1 MEKGLSQR
9 SADALAPFDHLDH
22 RYRGENPL
30 RTLGHLFRPDR
41 GRLATAVCVF
51 VVKHSPIWLLPL
63 ITATVLDV
71 VVQHGPES
79 GIWKATGVLLFVLVI
94 NYPLHQWYVRLL
106 GGSIRRMGTT
116 LRSALCR
123 RMQQLSVGYHARVSS
138 SVLQAKVIRD
148 VEAVEQMVQQ
158 SSDMGLGAVV
168 TLVGGLVVIGVRV
181 PEFLPVFLVV
191 VPAAGFLVMKLRGR
205 LRSHNESFRREVEQL
220 SSRVGEMTAL
230 IPITRAHGLERTAL
244 GRVDGSL
251 RQVFAA
257 GLRLDML
264 NGRFGSLAWV
274 ILNTLGVLCLSGSAL
289 VAYHGWMPVTPGDVV
304 MLSAFFTVLTGSVTT
319 LLGLTPILTKGLE
332 SVRSAG
338 EVLQA
343 PDLENNA
350 GKAPVDRVVGRIDF
364 EDVGFV
370 YEDGE
375 PAVQRFTLS
384 ARPGE
389 TIALVG
395 ASGAGKSTV
404 LNLLI
409 GFIRPT
415 SGRILLDGT
424 DMAGLD
430 LRTYRRFLSVV
441 PQESILFE
449 GSIRDNVT
457 YGMGDTDEE
466 TLTRALRDANALEF
480 VNGLAHGLDTVIGER
495 GAQLSGGQKQRLA
508 IARALIRDPRVLVLD
523 EATSALDNRS
533 EALVQEA
540 LGRLVHGRTVFVVAH
555 RLSTIQGA
563 DRIVAMEDGRIAEVG
578 THEELLETGGVY
590 AGLQPALPR

>member
-1 MEKGLSQR
+1 MHA
-9 SADALAPFDHLDH
+9 SAPDHLDH
-22 RYRGENPL
+22 RYRGEHPI

-41 GRLATAVCVF
+41 GRLLLATLLF
-51 VVKHSPIWLLPL
+51 VVKHSPIWLLPV

-71 VVQHGPES
+71 VVRHGAQADL
-79 GIWKATGVLLFVLVI
+79 WRATGLLLFILMI

-106 GGSIRRMGTT
+106 GGSIRRMGTA
-116 LRSALCR
+116 LRSSLCR
-123 RMQQLSVGYHARVSS
+123 RMQHLSIGYHSRTSS
-138 SVLQAKVIRD
+138 SVLQAKVVRD

-158 SSDMGLGAVV
+158 SSDTGLGAVT
-168 TLVGGLVVIGVRV
+168 TLIGGLAVIGLRT

-191 VPAAGFLVMKLRGR
+191 VPAAGFLVMRLRGR
-205 LRSHNESFRREVEQL
+205 LRSHNEDFRRQVEHL
-220 SSRVGEMTAL
+220 SSRVGEMTTL

-251 RQVFAA
+251 RQVLAA
-257 GLRLDML
+257 GLRLDTM
-264 NGRFGSLAWV
+264 NGRFNSAAWV
-274 ILNTLGVLCLSGSAL
+274 VLNILGVCCLTGSAL
-289 VAYHGWMPVTPGDVV
+289 VAYHGWLGVSAGDVV

-319 LLGLTPILTKGLE
+319 LLNLAPLISKGLE

-343 PDLENNA
+343 PDLESNA
-350 GKAPVDRVVGRIDF
+350 GKVSVRHVTGRISF
-364 EDVGFV
+364 EHVGFS
-370 YEDGE
+370 YADPGAADGADGAG
-375 PAVQRFTLS
+375 PAVDDFTLC

-415 SGRILLDGT
+415 AGRILLDGV
-424 DMAGLD
+424 DMATLD
-430 LRTYRRFLSVV
+430 LRSYRRFLSVV

-457 YGMGDTDEE
+457 YGLGAFDEE
-466 TLTRALRDANALEF
+466 TLLRALRDANALEF
-480 VNGLAHGLDTVIGER
+480 VRQLPDGLDTVVGER
-495 GAQLSGGQKQRLA
+495 GARLSGGQKQRLA

-563 DRIVAMEDGRIAEVG
+563 DRIVVMADGRIAETG
-578 THEELLETGGVY
+578 THARLLDRGGLY
-590 AGLQPALPR
+590 ATLQPAATA